1 MHKKCNGIRC
11 KLKEKS
17 NFKNQTCANQQTGI
31 TKDFL
36 VSLLNGLS
44 LEFAEKVRYLG
55 DAIGDRRN
63 LINKIILL
71 MRSG

>member
-17 NFKNQTCANQQTGI
+17 NFKNQQTGI

-44 LEFAEKVRYLG
+44 LEFAEKVCYLG
-55 DAIGDRRN
+55 DAIGDRGN
-63 LINKIILL
+63 LINKIVLL